1 MRPVPSDERRQSD
14 VPLAVDLDG
23 TLTPS
28 DTLHEGF
35 AQWIRHD
42 PFGFHAIVKALSGGR
57 AAFKREVAKRSEF
70 DAQTLPY
77 NTELLVYLREAKQS
91 GRRIGLFTAA
101 DQSIAD
107 AVADHLS
114 LFDVARGSDGNTN
127 LRGTE
132 KVRAIQESLGPDFAY
147 AGNEA
152 RDQPI
157 FAESRQ
163 VILVGAVQRLRT
175 FLKPEAA
182 VEAEFPV
189 RSAGFRDWIGAL
201 RLKHWPK
208 NILVFVGPVLGG
220 QLTISVALQ
229 ALLLFVL
236 LSVLA
241 SATYLVNDIF
251 DITADRQHPT
261 KRHRALAAG
270 KIPVAHA
277 VAVAGAMIVL
287 AFAAALLL
295 PPSCFIAL
303 LAYLGLTLAYSFLLK
318 SQPIV
323 DVVLLAGLF
332 TLRVLAGSWLVA
344 APTSPWLLTFSM
356 MFFLGLAM
364 IKRYAELDRT
374 VGEGGS
380 GVQSRGYTA
389 RDLPLLLSAGVA
401 SGFVAISVLVI
412 YLINEHYPRA
422 IYATPE
428 FLWALTP
435 VILLW
440 TLRMWHLTVHG
451 RMDEDPVAFALKDRF
466 SLISGVVV
474 AVILF
479 LAWT

>member
-1 MRPVPSDERRQSD
+1 MRPVSTDERPQNA

-42 PFGFHAIVKALSGGR
+42 PFGFHAIARALRGGR
-57 AAFKREVAKRSEF
+57 AAFKREVAQRSEF
-70 DAQTLPY
+70 NAQTLPY
-77 NTELLVYLREAKQS
+77 NAEFLLYLREAKQS
-91 GRRIGLFTAA
+91 GRRLGLFTAA

-107 AVADHLS
+107 AVAEHLS
-114 LFDVARGSDGNTN
+114 LFDVARGSDGSTN
-127 LRGTE
+127 LRGAE
-132 KVRAIQESLGPDFAY
+132 KVRAIRESLGPIFAY
-147 AGNEA
+147 AGNEE
-152 RDQPI
+152 RDRPV
-157 FAESRQ
+157 FDESRQ
-163 VILVGAVQRLRT
+163 VILVGAVRRLRSV
-175 FLKPEAA
+175 LKPEAA
-182 VEAEFPV
+182 VEAEFPI
-189 RSAGFRDWIGAL
+189 RSAGFKDWLGAL

-208 NILVFVGPVLGG
+208 NVLVFVGPVLGG
-220 QLTISVALQ
+220 QLTLTVALQ
-229 ALLLFVL
+229 ALLLFLL

-241 SATYLVNDIF
+241 SATYLINDIF
-251 DITADRQHPT
+251 DINSDRQHPA

-270 KIPVAHA
+270 KIPVAQA
-277 VAVAGAMIVL
+277 VAVALAMIAL
-287 AFAAALLL
+287 AFAGALLL
-295 PPSCFIAL
+295 PPPCIVAL
-303 LAYLGLTLAYSFLLK
+303 LAYLVLTLTYSFLLK

-332 TLRVLAGSWLVA
+332 TLRVLAGSWLIP
-344 APTSPWLLTFSM
+344 APTSPWLLTFAM

-364 IKRYAELDRT
+364 IKRYAELNRT
-374 VGEGGS
+374 VGEGGA

-422 IYATPE
+422 IYTRPE

-440 TLRMWHLTVHG
+440 TLRMWHLAVHG

-466 SLISGVVV
+466 SLISGAVV